1 MLSAR
6 PWEYTCAI
14 QRTSTVTVTIAA
26 SRQASVCSP
35 FDPAVTVAITT
46 IVP

>member
-6 PWEYTCAI
+6 AWEYTCAI
-14 QRTSTVTVTIAA
+14 QRTSTVTVTTTA

-35 FDPAVTVAITT
+35 LYPAVTVAITT